1 MKILVTGGAGF
12 IGSALIRFLFSETD
26 HEILNFDKLTYA
38 SSLLSIPEQITSS
51 GRYEF
56 CKSDICDPSE
66 VKEIIE
72 RFRPAAIIH
81 LAAESHVDRSID
93 GPQEFIK
100 TNVNGTAILLETVTS
115 YWDALSENERNNFR
129 FLHVSTDE
137 VFGSLGT
144 EGKFSEKTPYAPN
157 SPYSASKASSDHLVR
172 AWHHT
177 YGLPTIITNCSNNYG
192 PYQFPEKLIPLII
205 TNAMKGKD
213 LPVYGDGLQI
223 RDWLHVEDHVRAL
236 YAVLLN
242 GIVGE
247 TYAIGGNSEKANL
260 DVVNTV
266 CQILDSIVPAP
277 TGKSYSDL
285 IKFVADRP
293 GHDQRYAI
301 DASKI
306 YNELGWKAQET
317 FYSGLTKTVNWYVE
331 NRDWCEAIQFNNYD
345 GQRLGS
351 R

>member
-1 MKILVTGGAGF
+1 MRILVTGGAGF

-26 HEILNFDKLTYA
+26 HELLNFDKLTYA
-38 SSLLSIPEQITSS
+38 SSLSSLPEKVKCSE
-51 GRYEF
+51 RYQL
-56 CKSDICDPSE
+56 CTGDICDPIRTKE
-66 VKEIIE
+66 VIY
-72 RFRPAAIIH
+72 RFRPEAVIH

-93 GPQEFIK
+93 GPQEFIR

-115 YWDALSENERNNFR
+115 YWDALSKNGRNNFR

-177 YGLPTIITNCSNNYG
+177 YGLPTIISNCSNNYG

-213 LPVYGDGLQI
+213 LPVYGDGQQI

-242 GIVGE
+242 GKVGE

-260 DVVNTV
+260 DVVKTV
-266 CQILDSIVPAP
+266 CQILDSIFPAT

-306 YNELGWKAQET
+306 YSEIGWKAQET
-317 FYSGLTKTVNWYVE
+317 FI
-331 NRDWCEAIQFNNYD
+331 RA
-345 GQRLGS
+345 
-351 R
+351 